1 MSHHLK
7 KVLTINFIATMET
20 KEVMTELTKEE
31 LIGTFGGNVQ
41 QGYVL
46 IRVGNKLIWVKSS
59 TSSV

>member
-1 MSHHLK
+1 
-7 KVLTINFIATMET
+7 MET